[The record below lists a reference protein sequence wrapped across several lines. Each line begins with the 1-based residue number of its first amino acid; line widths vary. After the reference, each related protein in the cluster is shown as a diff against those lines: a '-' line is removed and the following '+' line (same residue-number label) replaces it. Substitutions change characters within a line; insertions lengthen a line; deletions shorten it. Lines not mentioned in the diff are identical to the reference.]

1 MNAIEDRLVS
11 ERLKRSVAIR
21 EVQQALNSLQ
31 REAVMVDWTKV
42 LKASFTL
49 LFVSYPGA
57 GLIVH
62 VGCDHVVLVAAALL
76 NDLEGQGQRRLGSSG
91 HDCNYADVRD
101 CCWWCWPG
109 EQVSR

>member
-62 VGCDHVVLVAAALL
+62 FGCDYVLAVALL

-91 HDCNYADVRD
+91 HDCKYADVRD
-101 CCWWCWPG
+101 CCWWCWAG
-109 EQVSR
+109 EQVSH